1 LPENI
6 ELSSGSQGFLD
17 MLFHFVSRKFS
28 PKRAENG
35 LLENSGFLTIGLEK
49 KAFSE
54 EMRVENNF

>member
-1 LPENI
+1 
-6 ELSSGSQGFLD
+6 